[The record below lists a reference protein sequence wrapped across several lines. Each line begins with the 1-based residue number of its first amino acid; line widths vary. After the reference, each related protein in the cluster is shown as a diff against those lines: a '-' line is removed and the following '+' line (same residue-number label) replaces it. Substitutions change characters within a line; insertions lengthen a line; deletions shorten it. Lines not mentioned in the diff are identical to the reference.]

1 MPLRPDKAMHS
12 FLANPSR
19 SANRMHRVRAARSV
33 PHPSRRQQAGLTF
46 AGLLLYGVL
55 VAAGVFVVMKLVPS
69 VTEFQAVKATIRKV
83 AQANPATVEDA
94 RRMFDRQRDVDPA
107 IQSITGNDLTVTKE
121 AGRVLINVK
130 YEKELRLA
138 GPVSLLIRYEA
149 SSD

>member
-1 MPLRPDKAMHS
+1 MNRFLADSSGPASRARQARALRPV
-12 FLANPSR
+12 PS
-19 SANRMHRVRAARSV
+19 A
-33 PHPSRRQQAGLTF
+33 SRRRQAGLTF
-46 AGLLLYGVL
+46 AGLLVYGLL
-55 VAAGVFVVMKLVPS
+55 VAGGVFVMMKVVPS
-69 VTEFQAVKATIRKV
+69 VTEFQAVKSTIRKV

-94 RRMFDRQRDVDPA
+94 RRMFDRQRDADLT
-107 IQSITGNDLTVTKE
+107 IQSVTGNDLAVTKE

>member
-1 MPLRPDKAMHS
+1 MHS
-12 FLANPSR
+12 YLPPPSR
-19 SANRMHRVRAARSV
+19 PAGRTRQPHAARLV
-33 PHPSRRQQAGLTF
+33 PHASRRQQAGLTF
-46 AGLLLYGVL
+46 AGLLVYGLL
-55 VAAGVFVVMKLVPS
+55 VAGGVFVMMKVVPS
-69 VTEFQAVKATIRKV
+69 VTEFQAVKSTIRKV

-94 RRMFDRQRDVDPA
+94 RRMFDRQRDADLT
-107 IQSITGNDLTVTKE
+107 IQSVTGNDLAVTKE